1 MADRVDSVHIK
12 IKIDVAEEDKQ
23 FVESLATNIE
33 GADESKALKG
43 KIKDIEK
50 RLKEKRE
57 KDPQEI
63 KKQLESKR
71 DRLILKEFKE
81 GPVGMVNEFT
91 SAQANNLRTF
101 VTSPAQFLI
110 AGLTKKLG
118 KYGSAFTKGGII
130 GIIALLVYETVLF
143 VMDQLMQP
151 GRPLDRRFR
160 RIAQLETLKF
170 YERSL
175 QEEIR
180 HGYQEIRVTTR
191 AGLRGGVSQVNGNL
205 FEFSSASTGIL
216 QSSPYRSS
224 IDLYSSNMAA
234 GSIIN
239 QRGSP
244 RRRNVFKG
252 NR

>member
-1 MADRVDSVHIK
+1 LADREDSVHIK

-23 FVESLATNIE
+23 FVENLATNIE

-43 KIKDIEK
+43 EIKDIEK

-63 KKQLESKR
+63 KKQLERKR
-71 DRLILKEFKE
+71 DNLLLKEFKE
-81 GPVGMVNEFT
+81 GPVGMVNDFT
-91 SAQANNLRTF
+91 SAQANNLRGF
-101 VTSPAQFLI
+101 VTNPAQFLV
-110 AGLTKKLG
+110 AGITKKLG
-118 KYGSAFTKGGII
+118 KYGNAFTKGGII

-143 VMDQLMQP
+143 VFDQLMQP

-160 RIAQLETLKF
+160 RIAQIETLNF
-170 YERSL
+170 YERTL

-180 HGYQEIRVTTR
+180 HGYEEIRVATR
-191 AGLRGGVSQVNGNL
+191 SGLRGGISQVNGNL

-216 QSSPYRSS
+216 QSGPFRSS
-224 IDLYSSNMAA
+224 IDIYRSNMAA
-234 GSIIN
+234 GSIID

-244 RRRNVFKG
+244 RRRIVFTG
-252 NR
+252 SR

>member
-1 MADRVDSVHIK
+1 MADREDSIHIK

-23 FVESLATNIE
+23 FVENLASDIE

-43 KIKDIEK
+43 EIKDIEK
-50 RLKEKRE
+50 RLKESKE
-57 KDPQEI
+57 KDPQEV
-63 KKQLESKR
+63 KKQLETKR
-71 DRLILKEFKE
+71 DRLLLKEFKE
-81 GPVGMVNEFT
+81 GPVGMVNDFT
-91 SAQANNLRTF
+91 TSQANNLRTF

-118 KYGSAFTKGGII
+118 KYGTAFSRAGII
-130 GIIALLVYETVLF
+130 GILALLVYETVLF
-143 VMDQLMQP
+143 VMDQMMQP
-151 GRPLDRRFR
+151 GRPLDRRFK
-160 RIAQLETLKF
+160 RIAQLEVLSF
-170 YERSL
+170 YERNL

-191 AGLRGGVSQVNGNL
+191 PGIRGGASQVNGNF

-224 IDLYSSNMAA
+224 QDVYRSNMAA

-239 QRGSP
+239 QKGSP
-244 RRRNVFKG
+244 RRRNVFFG
-252 NR
+252 SR